1 MPTAQPFGR
10 NSISESS
17 LPPNLRKKRKSGNTI
32 INSTTITNVK
42 KTIKCSEEISAFKPI
57 SLNGE
62 NANKANKTD
71 KPATAI
77 SLESGIIGADIEI
90 ATNGDVVD
98 LGSSAFTANEL
109 IWLGNSN
116 DLTQEPDFETGDY
129 QQVLGI
135 AISSS
140 QMLVNIENIIYVE

>member
-1 MPTAQPFGR
+1 MPTSQPLGR

-32 INSTTITNVK
+32 INSTTITIK
-42 KTIKCSEEISAFKPI
+42 KTVKCIEEISAFKPI
-57 SLNGE
+57 SLSGE

-77 SLESGIIGADIEI
+77 SLESGIIGSDIEI
-90 ATNGDVVD
+90 AINGDVID
-98 LGSSAFTANEL
+98 LGSSVFTPNEL
-109 IWLGNSN
+109 IWLGNTN
-116 DLTQEPDFETGDY
+116 NLTQEPDFATGDY

-135 AISSS
+135 AISTS